1 MSDRLHDTLST
12 LRTDVDSMPLA
23 DSSAVR
29 ARGAQRTRR
38 QAVGT
43 SLAVVALVAG
53 AIGISGALTGTNKA
67 SDLPADRTTTTTA
80 PTVETLTEVGPE
92 ALLTVA
98 ELPALPPYE
107 FSIGQTV
114 DPAIPADASAGLNEA
129 CGGPVSPGGLPDS
142 AVLRI
147 YATDLDASMW
157 HWVARYPTAD
167 KADEV
172 YADLMAG
179 CTDKGS
185 TVTELKS
192 VGSQPDSP
200 GAFRASKF
208 SADPGS
214 EYFGEVTGVVRVDN
228 TIAVIGLRAMV
239 KESDVDMDAF
249 DASVVTAAERLSTP

>member
-1 MSDRLHDTLST
+1 
-12 LRTDVDSMPLA
+12 MPLA

-53 AIGISGALTGTNKA
+53 AVGISGALTGTNKA
-67 SDLPADRTTTTTA
+67 SDLPADKQTVTTTQEPSPDPTA
-80 PTVETLTEVGPE
+80 ETLTKVGSE
-92 ALLTVA
+92 ALLTVD

-114 DPAIPADASAGLNEA
+114 DPAIPADASSGLHEA
-129 CGGPVSPGGLPDS
+129 CGSPVSPGGLPDS

-167 KADEV
+167 KAAEV
-172 YADLMAG
+172 YADLKVG

-185 TVTELKS
+185 TVTPLTS
-192 VGSQPDSP
+192 VGSQSDSS

-239 KESDVDMDAF
+239 KASDVDMDAF
-249 DASVVTAAERLSTP
+249 DAAIVRAAERAAAS